1 MKNLICPLLLL
12 FIFSCQA
19 REPEPEL
26 AVEEPVEATPQQ
38 LSQPYFDH
46 YALIVS
52 DLDRSAKFYEEV
64 VGLAEIHDA
73 TEKDHIRWFNL
84 GNGTSLHVIQSDEYA
99 QVKVH
104 KPVHLSL
111 AVNDLGNFIEAI
123 SAAGIA
129 YENWPGTS
137 DTTNVRPDGVT
148 QIYFQ
153 DPDGYWIEVNDAV
166 NFR

>member
-1 MKNLICPLLLL
+1 MKLRYGYL
-12 FIFSCQA
+12 FRLRDTI
-19 REPEPEL
+19 
-26 AVEEPVEATPQQ
+26 
-38 LSQPYFDH
+38 
-46 YALIVS
+46 I
-52 DLDRSAKFYEEV
+52 
-64 VGLAEIHDA
+64 
-73 TEKDHIRWFNL
+73 
-84 GNGTSLHVIQSDEYA
+84 
-99 QVKVH
+99 
-104 KPVHLSL
+104 
-111 AVNDLGNFIEAI
+111 LGNFIEAI